1 MKMIMVFFITAIM
14 CSFIFPEK
22 QTLGNEPDYLN
33 PHLSVDIRVNDLLS
47 RMTLEE
53 KARQM
58 DMYSTAQVLLDGVFS
73 EGKIQQV

>member
-1 MKMIMVFFITAIM
+1 MKMIMVFFIAAIM

-22 QTLGNEPDYLN
+22 QTLRNEPDYLN
-33 PHLSVDIRVNDLLS
+33 PHLSVDIRVNDLLN

-58 DMYSTAQVLLDGVFS
+58 DMYSTAQV
-73 EGKIQQV
+73 